1 MAILDGPENPTPT
14 TEQKQTRVRNR
25 VKRMST
31 DLLTR
36 IKSQHQEIMQ
46 AVWNNP
52 AGLTPQQVMDAF
64 GSEAAELFQLSD
76 QLLTM
81 LGNVKPDDPYLEEA
95 AAPYNYTINDDG
107 TVTIGDKK

>member
-1 MAILDGPENPTPT
+1 MPILEGPEQQQPT
-14 TEQKQTRVRNR
+14 TEQKQTRVNN
-25 VKRMST
+25 
-31 DLLTR
+31 R
-36 IKSQHQEIMQ
+36 IKRLSVDTLNHIKAQHREMMQ

-81 LGNVKPDDPYLEEA
+81 LGNVKPDDPYLAEA
-95 AAPYNYTINDDG
+95 EAPYNYTINDDG